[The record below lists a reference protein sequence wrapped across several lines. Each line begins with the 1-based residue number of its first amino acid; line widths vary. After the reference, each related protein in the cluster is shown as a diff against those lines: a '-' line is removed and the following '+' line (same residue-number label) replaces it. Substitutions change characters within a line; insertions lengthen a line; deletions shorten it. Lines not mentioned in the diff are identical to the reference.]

1 MEGGVARN
9 IAMFAEML
17 TNIAPAEPTMKPGN
31 TNGQYLSGPS
41 AKENN
46 TSPDIIIS
54 APQSMGHLAL
64 MFLSLFNLLAKLK
77 TKAVMPIGSIW
88 IAEDIALHW

>member
-17 TNIAPAEPTMKPGN
+17 ANIAPAEPMMKPGN
-31 TNGQYLSGPS
+31 TNGQYLSGLS
-41 AKENN
+41 AKANK
-46 TSPDIIIS
+46 TSADIIIS

-64 MFLSLFNLLAKLK
+64 MPLSPFILLVKLK

-88 IAEDIALHW
+88 TAEDIALHL